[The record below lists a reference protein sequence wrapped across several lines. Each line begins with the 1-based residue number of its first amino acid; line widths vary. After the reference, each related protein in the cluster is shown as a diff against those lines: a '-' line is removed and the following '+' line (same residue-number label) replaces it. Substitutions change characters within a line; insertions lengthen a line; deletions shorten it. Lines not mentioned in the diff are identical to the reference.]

1 MSGQLSP
8 EELEQLRDL
17 NARVLRQEVLSEV
30 ELKIRAELAALRN
43 TGGETFFFI
52 SHSFFTT
59 QSNIPNKYSHHMT
72 PHHYSNHHIPMTC
85 ALGFMR
91 LDFS

>member
-43 TGGETFFFI
+43 TGGETFF
-52 SHSFFTT
+52 SFHIHFLRHNQTFLT
-59 QSNIPNKYSHHMT
+59 NIPIT
-72 PHHYSNHHIPMTC
+72 
-85 ALGFMR
+85 
-91 LDFS
+91 